1 LLKEGQGGRHMADTW
16 QTHGRQTDTWQTH
29 SRQTDTRQTHG
40 RHMAGKQDRQQYQ
53 HRIMHAGMRTEYT
66 GADAPSR
73 GRALAS
79 AGVAGN
85 HWGSL
90 VQ

>member
-1 LLKEGQGGRHMADTW
+1 MASAIVCRTCNLARFPSL
-16 QTHGRQTDTWQTH
+16 HGDGV
-29 SRQTDTRQTHG
+29 DHG
-40 RHMAGKQDRQQYQ
+40 HGDLEVYHNAN
-53 HRIMHAGMRTEYT
+53 
-66 GADAPSR
+66 APSR

-90 VQ
+90 VH

>member
-1 LLKEGQGGRHMADTW
+1 MGQHADSESEICSSSTVKAEQCMNW
-16 QTHGRQTDTWQTH
+16 VSFARQ
-29 SRQTDTRQTHG
+29 
-40 RHMAGKQDRQQYQ
+40 
-53 HRIMHAGMRTEYT
+53 RIGEMQALQT

-85 HWGSL
+85 HRGSP